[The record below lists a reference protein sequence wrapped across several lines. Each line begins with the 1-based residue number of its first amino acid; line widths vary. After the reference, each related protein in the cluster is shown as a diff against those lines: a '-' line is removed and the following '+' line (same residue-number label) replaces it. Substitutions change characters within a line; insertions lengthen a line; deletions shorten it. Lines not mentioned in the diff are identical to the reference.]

1 MSAMMRCRRDAAHR
15 RVAGAIG
22 LTLALAGGAPSWAS
36 DHFDSPA
43 MTANPQADIAD
54 IYAWTAPDGR
64 RLNLVMT
71 VVGRSFSDR
80 LQYVFHIDSGKVFG
94 HTTVSTT
101 ISCRFPEPQI
111 A

>member
-43 MTANPQADIAD
+43 MTANPQADVAD
-54 IYAWTAPDGR
+54 VYAWTAPEGGK
-64 RLNLVMT
+64 LNLVMT
-71 VVGRSFSDR
+71 VVGHSFSDR
-80 LQYVFHIDSGKVFG
+80 LTYAFHIDSGKAFG
-94 HTTVSTT
+94 RTTASTT
-101 ISCRFPEPQI
+101 ILCRFPGPDV